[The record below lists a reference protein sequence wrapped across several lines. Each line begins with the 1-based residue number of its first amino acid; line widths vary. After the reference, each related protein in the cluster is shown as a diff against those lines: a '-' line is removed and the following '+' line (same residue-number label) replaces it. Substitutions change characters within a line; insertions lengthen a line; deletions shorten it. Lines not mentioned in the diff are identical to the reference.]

1 MPLESEHAALSLCS
15 LFATF
20 WGGRGRLIFV
30 VTCALKTGQVV
41 NRSQSSVTKWCYLFL
56 SLTQP
61 RPPLCPFPL
70 CVHNEFKKRQQQK
83 QKKKKKNVD
92 HLFLPLLSLMLC
104 YPPSD
109 FDSPPP
115 LPKKKLELKGSIRY
129 KTCRRIAWVFRFC
142 FFKSRFD
149 SKAFFVVWN

>member
-83 QKKKKKNVD
+83 QKKKKKCRSFVSSSPISYA
-92 HLFLPLLSLMLC
+92 LLPSFRFRL
-104 YPPSD
+104 
-109 FDSPPP
+109 PPP
-115 LPKKKLELKGSIRY
+115 PKKKLELKGSIRY

>member
-83 QKKKKKNVD
+83 QKKKKKMSIICF
-92 HLFLPLLSLMLC
+92 FLSYLLCSATLLQI
-104 YPPSD
+104 ST
-109 FDSPPP
+109 PPP
-115 LPKKKLELKGSIRY
+115 PKKKLELKGSIRY